1 MSHGIT
7 VGSTNAFMYFR
18 AYNTDNT
25 ALLTL
30 TSATTA
36 LALNVYRAGSTDVA
50 ISSLTDKSD
59 PDDAHSDGA
68 IYQIGG
74 SNLYSI
80 DVPDAAVATQV
91 PSVIIEG
98 SFTGGF
104 IDGIPHPINGY
115 DPTDAVRIGMTALP
129 NAAADAAG
137 GFPVSD
143 AGGLDL
149 DNDTLTQVNA
159 ALDTAIAEL
168 AVAAPTATPSLRT
181 GLMLLYMA
189 LRNKLDVQT
198 SGTDA
203 LEIHNDA
210 GTMIAKKL
218 ITDTGEDYS
227 EAEMVSG

>member
-115 DPTDAVRIGMTALP
+115 DATDAVRIGMTALP
-129 NAAADAAG
+129 NAVADAAG
-137 GFPVSD
+137 GIPVSD

-149 DNDTLTQVNA
+149 DTILDNMYALQVTGISAAVEAAAGKHSVAGTVMMSTNA
-159 ALDTAIAEL
+159 AL
-168 AVAAPTATPSLRT
+168 
-181 GLMLLYMA
+181 
-189 LRNKLDVQT
+189 
-198 SGTDA
+198 SG
-203 LEIHNDA
+203 
-210 GTMIAKKL
+210 GTLTAKKVSDDTTFSTYS
-218 ITDTGEDYS
+218 ITVDSDASNIVG
-227 EAEMVSG
+227 VS

>member
-129 NAAADAAG
+129 NAVADAAG
-137 GFPVSD
+137 GLVISD
-143 AGGLDL
+143 AGGLDVDTIL
-149 DNDTLTQVNA
+149 DNMYALQVTGISAAIEAAAGKHSVAGTVMMSTNA
-159 ALDTAIAEL
+159 AL
-168 AVAAPTATPSLRT
+168 
-181 GLMLLYMA
+181 
-189 LRNKLDVQT
+189 
-198 SGTDA
+198 SG
-203 LEIHNDA
+203 
-210 GTMIAKKL
+210 GTLTAKKPSDDSTFQTYTVATSSSAEN
-218 ITDTGEDYS
+218 ITEIS
-227 EAEMVSG
+227 

>member
-115 DPTDAVRIGMTALP
+115 DATAVAVGANVVVPMLGTLSQTEHDA
-129 NAAADAAG
+129 
-137 GFPVSD
+137 
-143 AGGLDL
+143 
-149 DNDTLTQVNA
+149 TQ
-159 ALDTAIAEL
+159 T
-168 AVAAPTATPSLRT
+168 AVAAVAASTITALGT
-181 GLMLLYMA
+181 GTEVFGHSYLTSFKRIEIASGNATLTGAGTGTEVLTSEDSVM
-189 LRNKLDVQT
+189 
-198 SGTDA
+198 SGTYTVD
-203 LEIHNDA
+203 N
-210 GTMIAKKL
+210 
-218 ITDTGEDYS
+218 
-227 EAEMVSG
+227 SGNISAIVWA

>member
-137 GFPVSD
+137 GLVISD
-143 AGGLDL
+143 AGGLDVDTIL
-149 DNDTLTQVNA
+149 DNMYALQVTGISAAIEAAAGKHSVAGTVMMSTNA
-159 ALDTAIAEL
+159 AL
-168 AVAAPTATPSLRT
+168 
-181 GLMLLYMA
+181 
-189 LRNKLDVQT
+189 
-198 SGTDA
+198 SG
-203 LEIHNDA
+203 
-210 GTMIAKKL
+210 GTLTAKKVSDNSTFQTYTVATSSSAEN
-218 ITDTGEDYS
+218 ITEIS
-227 EAEMVSG
+227 